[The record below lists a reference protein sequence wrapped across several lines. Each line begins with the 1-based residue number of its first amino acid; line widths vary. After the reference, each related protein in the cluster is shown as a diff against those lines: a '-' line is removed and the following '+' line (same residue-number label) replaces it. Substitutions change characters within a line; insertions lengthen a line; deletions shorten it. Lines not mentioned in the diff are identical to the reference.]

1 MTGSEYISYILDLQD
16 GFSWK
21 LYRLQT

>member
-21 LYRLQT
+21 